1 MESIAPGH
9 HLYLGP
15 DGAWRSC
22 DEHERF
28 ARLSGPAALL
38 ERMRDQ
44 AYQGGNDQEL
54 EPLAAVL
61 RERGVLAMVPEVA
74 ERELRV
80 CVSGD
85 GPVALHVARLLEG
98 VVTVLVDGDP
108 DAADVLVACAGWLPD
123 ERWQRID
130 AVGRVWHRCHVEG
143 TRLVLGPMTVPGRTA
158 SYRDLRGRRLAAAP
172 LPDELA
178 GLWSYLD
185 AGATDA
191 GATDAGATGV
201 GAMGVGAAGAVS
213 LPPVPWPNVGAVALA
228 AGLLVNDV
236 LTWRATGLP
245 ASGSYQLV
253 VDPATGGLDRHPV
266 LPLPVA

>member
-61 RERGVLAMVPEVA
+61 RERGVLAMAAEVA
-74 ERELRV
+74 ERQLRV

-85 GPVALHVARLLEG
+85 GPVARHVARLLEG
-98 VVTVLVDGDP
+98 VATVVVDGGP

-123 ERWQRID
+123 ERWQGID
-130 AVGRVWHRCHVEG
+130 AGGRVWHRCHVEG

-158 SYRDLRGRRLAAAP
+158 SYRDLRGRRLAAAA

-185 AGATDA
+185 AGAA
-191 GATDAGATGV
+191 GV
-201 GAMGVGAAGAVS
+201 VS
-213 LPPVPWPNVGAVALA
+213 LPPVPWPNAGAVALA

-253 VDPATGGLDRHPV
+253 VDPASGGLDRHPV